1 MGVLRRDQKDALL
14 AEGFGPGL
22 RMLRS
27 RGAITPAEEKA
38 VTVTV
43 YKTILNEVAEARRE
57 LNHIQMALT
66 ALAAAAEAGT
76 RTPMGPGGDANFDK
90 MTNSL
95 ITFDAWV
102 VSLLETDL
110 TITGLLHPK
119 HTRNKIT
126 ELAKAMNALM
136 DKRAAERHPV
146 LDDPNLFRGYVD
158 R

>member
-1 MGVLRRDQKDALL
+1 MGVLRPDQIDALL
-14 AEGFGPGL
+14 TEGFGPGL
-22 RMLRS
+22 RLLRS

-38 VTVTV
+38 VTVNV
-43 YKTILNEVAEARRE
+43 YKSILNEVAEARKE

-76 RTPMGPGGDANFDK
+76 RTPVGPGGDANFDK

-102 VSLLETDL
+102 ASLLETDL
-110 TITGLLHPK
+110 TITGLLNPK